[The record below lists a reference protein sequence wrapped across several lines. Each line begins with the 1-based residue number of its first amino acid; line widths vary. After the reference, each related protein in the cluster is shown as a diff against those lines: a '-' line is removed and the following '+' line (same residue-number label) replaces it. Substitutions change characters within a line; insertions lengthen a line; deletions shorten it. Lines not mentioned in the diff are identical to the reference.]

1 MHLSLSWSDVRACC
15 LAHLTVTLLQVM
27 DAFDDPKSGTPSS
40 LPSHTGGMRLISSGR
55 EVVPALGLAWAN
67 CVNTRLFLSKGPEEH
82 SEERQGVLRC
92 MQVVFSP
99 SLPQS
104 YCYYRV
110 SAQGV
115 FGIPA
120 STIEQGIVS
129 RPVRNSSAGKVQCS
143 EVHAE
148 LRESKHVRAV

>member
-1 MHLSLSWSDVRACC
+1 M
-15 LAHLTVTLLQVM
+15 
-27 DAFDDPKSGTPSS
+27 
-40 LPSHTGGMRLISSGR
+40 
-55 EVVPALGLAWAN
+55 PALGLAWAN

-82 SEERQGVLRC
+82 TEEHQGVLRC

-104 YCYYRV
+104 YCYHRV

-120 STIEQGIVS
+120 STVEQGVVS
-129 RPVRNSSAGKVQCS
+129 RPVSDSSAAKVQCC

-148 LRESKHVRAV
+148 QGPSKHVPTV